1 MAKKKTTE
9 EKNSNSKKDT
19 KKKADKKSKQKK
31 TKKAEPPTLKLKTE
45 TDIAY
50 DFAVKAY
57 KKFDKIIKSV
67 ILFGSEAKK
76 ERVTGSDIDIVII
89 IDDVSI
95 KWDQELIAWYREEL
109 DKILRK
115 NPYQQSLHINTI
127 KLSTWWE
134 DILKGEP
141 AVLNTLRH
149 GQSMVDSAGFFQPL
163 KYLLL
168 EGKIK
173 PSPEAIYT
181 CLQRAPSHLTRSYA
195 AELGSIEGIY
205 WTMVDS
211 AHAALIAINVFPA
224 SPQHIP
230 VDLRNNFVEKKMLK
244 QKYLDW
250 YKEIL
255 SLHKKISHG
264 EIKHLKGVE
273 VDKWQERAD
282 EFLSA
287 MSKLVKQI
295 IEK

>member
-1 MAKKKTTE
+1 MAKKKTTKK
-9 EKNSNSKKDT
+9 KNSTSKKNT
-19 KKKADKKSKQKK
+19 EKKSSKK
-31 TKKAEPPTLKLKTE
+31 TEKKAEPPTLKLKTE

-57 KKFDKIIKSV
+57 KQFDKIVKSV
-67 ILFGSEAKK
+67 VLFGSEAKK
-76 ERVTGSDIDIVII
+76 ESVTGSDIDIVII

-95 KWDQELIAWYREEL
+95 KWDHELIVWYREEL

-115 NPYQQSLHINTI
+115 NPYQQNLHINTI

-141 AVLNTLRH
+141 AVLNTLRY
-149 GQSMVDSAGFFQPL
+149 GQSMIDSAGFFQPL
-163 KYLLL
+163 KYLLI

-181 CLQRAPSHLTRSYA
+181 CLQRAPSHLQRSYA
-195 AELGSIEGIY
+195 AELSTIEGIY

-211 AHAALIAINVFPA
+211 AHAALIAINAFPA

-230 VDLRNNFVEKKMLK
+230 IDLRNNFVEKKMLK

-264 EIKHLKGVE
+264 EIKHLKGIE
-273 VDKWQERAD
+273 VDKWQERAN
-282 EFLSA
+282 EFLSV
-287 MSKLVKQI
+287 MSKLVKEI
-295 IEK
+295 IENK